1 MVRKYQKGGPKL
13 TSLPVIPYTVT
24 VADINSS
31 AGANVKTLTPLQA
44 YDFQRSIEK
53 RKLQKKNED
62 ILAQETKRNLANKTL
77 KNGSVVSA
85 LLGQDHSGTKTK
97 PIMIGNYNLANNP
110 VIRTADGL
118 VKTLY
123 GNEPTVSA
131 LNNNDNYTFRE
142 ILDAGATN
150 AEGAYNTGN
159 GVIDFLNPLNIAN
172 GVVQSWAS
180 APLEAQQSN
189 SYLPYVAAAGNT
201 YLAAGL
207 PGTGKLLR
215 YAAPEMMSTVDAAK
229 RLYSNKIN
237 KVYNNITTN
246 TPLSNAYTYNPF
258 RYKGS
263 EDKMY
268 RGIGEEGFQ
277 DAMQSKVL
285 RPKQNVTPK
294 FDNTGK
300 FQLKK
305 KQFVNTYYT
314 PKFGV
319 AENYGNGY
327 IAEVSKDAAPFFK
340 RYGNKTWSQQTPT
353 NIPIDEAR
361 FLKKHWLKGYE
372 PVNLKQY
379 GLSNNPFI
387 DRSPYFKEISNLEN
401 NYRIEHAKL
410 NKLRDETWK
419 KADKLAQ
426 LNSNYTDLEGQKLYN
441 DNYLKFNEQE
451 KLLKKKYDII
461 TKNIEKKYQLGEFIN
476 KGSFGKVF
484 LNPDNP
490 NKVIKMGEKTSEE
503 WTPELIEHAKKLSIN
518 NNLAI
523 PTKAEYIKYNK
534 YGDAKE
540 ILHMPNLNS
549 FEGPVANLSERDK
562 YALFLKQTR
571 KLKDAGF
578 MLDAS
583 NYGNF
588 KNNYNK
594 GIIDIYDIAPPS
606 EKYFKERLLHLKNN
620 QSYSNRWNEDYLQ
633 KIHNKV
639 VHKI

>member
-1 MVRKYQKGGPKL
+1 VVRKYQKGGPKL

-24 VADINSS
+24 AKDINSS

-77 KNGSVVSA
+77 KNGNVVSA
-85 LLGQDHSGTKTK
+85 LLGQDHSGAKTK

-110 VIRTADGL
+110 VMRAADGL

-172 GVVQSWAS
+172 GVVQSWAK

-201 YLAAGL
+201 FLAAGL

-229 RLYSNKIN
+229 RLYGRKLSKS
-237 KVYNNITTN
+237 YNNITTN

-263 EDKMY
+263 KDRIY
-268 RGIGEEGFQ
+268 TTIGEEGFQ
-277 DAMQSKVL
+277 NAMQSKVIGA
-285 RPKQNVTPK
+285 KQFTPK
-294 FDNTGK
+294 FNI
-300 FQLKK
+300 
-305 KQFVNTYYT
+305 
-314 PKFGV
+314 
-319 AENYGNGY
+319 AEKYGNNNY
-327 IAEVSKDAAPFFK
+327 IAEVSKDATPFFK
-340 RYGNKTWSQQTPT
+340 KPGNKGWLQQTPKD
-353 NIPIDEAR
+353 IPIDEAR
-361 FLKKHWLKGYE
+361 ILKKHWWKGYAPE
-372 PVNLKQY
+372 NLEKY

-426 LNSNYTDLEGQKLYN
+426 LNSNYIDLEGQKLYN

-476 KGSFGKVF
+476 KGTFGKVF

-633 KIHNKV
+633 KIYNKV